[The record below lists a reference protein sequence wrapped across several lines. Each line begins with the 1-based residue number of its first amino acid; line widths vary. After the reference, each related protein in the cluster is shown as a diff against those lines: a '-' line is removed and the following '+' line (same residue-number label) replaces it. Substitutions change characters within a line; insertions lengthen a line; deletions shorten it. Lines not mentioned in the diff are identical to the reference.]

1 MYWHYTLSP
10 LLIDTMHYSEL
21 TAILDS
27 YTQVLLGKYPHR
39 YACFDLTAPYNQAL
53 ALMLLEDGYW
63 DFAPNR
69 SSRLV
74 GVHQIVAFYCT
85 QHPTTGGDVHEVH
98 HVDGNTTNN
107 HPSNLA
113 YLSPGDHALVTRYQ
127 RRMGCLSLKV
137 FTKVAK
143 DMVHT
148 QFNRRGRPIKNWVR
162 FIMTMIALTVSSTQR
177 WVQTFVDAA
186 TTALMT
192 PIKGVV
198 ANIQRLL
205 RGLAPQ
211 VGPSYIT

>member
-1 MYWHYTLSP
+1 MN
-10 LLIDTMHYSEL
+10 YSEL
-21 TAILDS
+21 TAILNS

-39 YACFDLTAPYNQAL
+39 YACFDLTAPYNHAL
-53 ALMLLEDGYW
+53 ADMLLGDGYW
-63 DFAPNR
+63 DFAPHR
-69 SSRLV
+69 STRLV

-85 QHPTTGGDVHEVH
+85 HHHQQGGDLHEVH
-98 HVDGNTTNN
+98 HINGNTCNN
-107 HPSNLA
+107 HPSNLM

-127 RRMGCLSLKV
+127 RRMGRLSLKT
-137 FTKVAK
+137 FAKVAK

-162 FIMTMIALTVSSTQR
+162 FIMTVIALTVSNTQR

-198 ANIQRLL
+198 ANIQRIL

-211 VGPSYIT
+211 QPGPSLITT